1 MLAGSQAL
9 AMRLLAMETEI
20 KCEEERAATAA
31 QQPAP
36 PGWQPAPEMLGRV
49 GAALGDGVAL
59 SEEPRRPQFGEG
71 SIELRGGDEGS
82 FQVVKA
88 RAAPPPST
96 VARQPP
102 PQTDEHLS
110 PATTGYSQTALS
122 VARQAAGESIKLR
135 GGDEGS
141 FQVVKARA
149 APPPATV
156 ARQPPPQ
163 TDEHLSPV
171 TTGYSQTALSVAQQA
186 AGEGQRTGVRPTA
199 APYQNAPP
207 QWSRPNAQQPMRT
220 MGMGFAAVG
229 ERRAG
234 AALPLPGAVDWLPPA
249 GSVGFGAAAPIR
261 GRSAPP
267 PAAAVRSDPPFAPFI
282 HRHFTSSP
290 PTPFHPQADFP
301 GQKRQSFRQ
310 FALANA
316 GFHTENDGFHTEND
330 GFYPATRRRIVCDR
344 PGSIRSQFH
353 T

>member
-110 PATTGYSQTALS
+110 PA
-122 VARQAAGESIKLR
+122 
-135 GGDEGS
+135 
-141 FQVVKARA
+141 
-149 APPPATV
+149 
-156 ARQPPPQ
+156 
-163 TDEHLSPV
+163 